1 MRENAVSRSILTGL
15 RRFRETAHLMV
26 GQPDYRRY
34 VAHVEAHHPDRA
46 PMTHTEFVR
55 AAMERRYGGKGTGRC
70 C

>member
-1 MRENAVSRSILTGL
+1 MPETWKQNIRTVLAG
-15 RRFRETAHLMV
+15 FRETAHLMV

-34 VAHVEAHHPDRA
+34 RAHTEKHHPERQ

-55 AAMERRYGGKGTGRC
+55 ETMARRYGGKGVGRC

>member
-1 MRENAVSRSILTGL
+1 
-15 RRFRETAHLMV
+15 MV

-34 VAHVEAHHPDRA
+34 RTHAETHHPDRQ

-55 AAMERRYGGKGTGRC
+55 ETMTRRYSGKGPGRC

>member
-1 MRENAVSRSILTGL
+1 MPDPWKRNIRAMLAGL
-15 RRFRETAHLMV
+15 RQTAHLMV

-34 VAHVEAHHPDRA
+34 RTHVEMHHPELA

-55 AAMERRYGGKGTGRC
+55 EAMARRYGGKGVGRC

>member
-1 MRENAVSRSILTGL
+1 MPETWKRNIYAVLAG
-15 RRFRETAHLMV
+15 FRETAHLMV

-34 VAHVEAHHPDRA
+34 RAHAETRHPDRP

-55 AAMERRYGGKGTGRC
+55 ETMARRYGGKGAGRC